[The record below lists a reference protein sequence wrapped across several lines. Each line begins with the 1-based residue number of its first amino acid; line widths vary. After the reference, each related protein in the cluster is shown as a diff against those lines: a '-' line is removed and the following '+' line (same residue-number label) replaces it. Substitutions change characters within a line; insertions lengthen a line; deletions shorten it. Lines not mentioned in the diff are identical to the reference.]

1 MAGNNDPARQLFA
14 PLSQVLWRQR
24 ELIDLLAYRLECQQF
39 ILMASR
45 TERLAFAVGEV
56 EGVLA
61 EIRKV
66 EDRRLSLVGQAA
78 AALGLPAD
86 ATLSSIR
93 AAAPAPW
100 DHVLGDHQTELLRL
114 VSRTE
119 ELATRNREISQRG
132 LADTQSI
139 LAAGQTNVE
148 AYGRH
153 GGRGGLALPPT
164 LVDRSF

>member
-1 MAGNNDPARQLFA
+1 MAGNDDPARQLFA